1 MRDSV
6 EAMTAS
12 ATSLTD
18 HEQRVLAGVKTGLLI
33 GGAWRAAT
41 GGGTVAVEDPA
52 TGLEIARVAD
62 ATPEDA
68 EAALAAAHEGQAAM
82 AALSPRERSTILQKT
97 ADLITEHTEELALL
111 MTLELG
117 KPLAESRGEVAYGA
131 SFFWWFSGEAVR
143 FKGEFKQSADGAG
156 RTLVSR
162 QPVGPSLFITPWNFP
177 LAMGARKLAPAIAA
191 GCTSIVK
198 PAKLTP
204 LTMLKLAEL
213 LQEAGLP
220 DGGVNVIT
228 AASAGKTT
236 GPLIEDRRL
245 KKLSFTGST
254 EVGQKLVEAA
264 APNLLRVSM
273 ELGGNAPLI
282 VFDDADLDVA
292 VEGAYLAKMRNGGE
306 ACTSANRILVQ
317 RGIADAFIEKFTAKM
332 ADVKVGRG
340 TEEGVGLGSMV
351 DADQV
356 DKIAELVDD
365 AVSKGA
371 KVATGGE
378 RVGDVGHFYAA
389 TVLTDVPDDARLL
402 KEEIFGPVAPIR
414 VFDEEADAIAEANDT
429 EYGLISYL
437 FTQDL
442 ARGHR
447 VAAALESGMVGLN
460 RGVISSADA
469 PFGGVKHS
477 GYGREGGAEG
487 IEEYLE
493 TKYLSMPA

>member
-1 MRDSV
+1 MTTT
-6 EAMTAS
+6 TAS
-12 ATSLTD
+12 LSP
-18 HEQRVLAGVKTGLLI
+18 HEQEVLAGVKTDLLI
-33 GGAWRAAT
+33 GGEWRPAT
-41 GGGTVAVEDPA
+41 GGGTLGVEDPA
-52 TGLEIARVAD
+52 TGIEIARVAD

-68 EAALAAAHEGQAAM
+68 LAALAAAVEGQAAL
-82 AALSPRERSTILQKT
+82 AERSPRQRSEILQK
-97 ADLITEHTEELALL
+97 ASQLITEHTDELAML

-131 SFFWWFSGEAVR
+131 SFFWWFAGEAVR
-143 FKGEFKQSADGAG
+143 FKGESRQSADGSG

-191 GCTSIVK
+191 GCPSIVK

-204 LTMLKLAEL
+204 LTMLKLGEL
-213 LQEAGLP
+213 LLEAGLP
-220 DGGVNVIT
+220 PKAISILT
-228 AASAGKTT
+228 ANSASSISN
-236 GPLIEDRRL
+236 PLLGDRRL

-254 EVGQKLVEAA
+254 EVGQKLVASAA
-264 APNLLRVSM
+264 ENLLRVSM
-273 ELGGNAPLI
+273 ELGGNAPLL

-292 VEGAYLAKMRNGGE
+292 VEGAFQAKMRNGGE

-317 RGIADAFIEKFTAKM
+317 SGIAPAFIEKFTARM
-332 ADVKVGRG
+332 AAVKVGRG
-340 TEEGVGLGSMV
+340 TEDGVGLGSMV
-351 DADQV
+351 DQDQV

-365 AVSKGA
+365 AVAKGA

-378 RVGDVGHFYAA
+378 RIGETGYFYAA

-414 VFDEEADAIAEANDT
+414 IFDTEDAGVAEANDT

-437 FTQDL
+437 FTTDL

-447 VAAALESGMVGLN
+447 VAANLDSGMVGLN
-460 RGVISSADA
+460 RGVISSSDA

-493 TKYLSMPA
+493 TKYLSMPF

>member
-1 MRDSV
+1 
-6 EAMTAS
+6 MTATS
-12 ATSLTD
+12 TSLSA
-18 HEQRVLAGVKTGLLI
+18 HEQAVLAGVPTGLLI
-33 GGAWRAAT
+33 AGEWRPAS
-41 GGGTVAVEDPA
+41 GGGTIGVEDPA
-52 TGLEIARVAD
+52 TGIEIARVAD
-62 ATPEDA
+62 ATPDDA
-68 EAALAAAHEGQAAM
+68 RAALDAAHEAQAAM
-82 AALSPRERSTILQKT
+82 AALSPRERSNILHK
-97 ADLITEHTEELALL
+97 ASELITAHTEELALL

-143 FKGEFKQSADGAG
+143 FKGEAKQSSDGNG
-156 RTLVSR
+156 RTIVSR

-204 LTMLKLAEL
+204 LTMLKLGEL
-213 LQEAGLP
+213 LIEAGLP
-220 DGGVNVIT
+220 DGALNILT
-228 AASAGKTT
+228 ANSARDVT
-236 GPLIEDRRL
+236 GPLIEDPRL

-254 EVGQKLVEAA
+254 EVGQKLVESS
-264 APNLLRVSM
+264 APNLLRLSM
-273 ELGGNAPLI
+273 ELGGNAPLL

-292 VEGAYLAKMRNGGE
+292 VEGAFQAKMRNGGE

-317 RGIADAFIEKFTAKM
+317 RGIAEAFTEKFVARM
-332 ADVKVGRG
+332 AAVKVGRG

-351 DADQV
+351 DQDQL
-356 DKIAELVDD
+356 DKISELVED
-365 AVSKGA
+365 AKAKGA

-378 RVGDVGHFYAA
+378 RVGTTGYFYAP

-414 VFDEEADAIAEANDT
+414 IFDTEEQALAEANGT

-437 FTQDL
+437 FTRDL

-460 RGVISSADA
+460 RGVISAADA
-469 PFGGVKHS
+469 PFGGIKHS

-493 TKYLSMPA
+493 TKYLSMPF